1 VNGLERRMNR
11 TASIVVFAM
20 ISAAVFVATPPSLC
34 ADDWLPIAP
43 DDLAMKDNPKQPGLD
58 AMILYREVNEDAKM
72 ASVNHYFRIK
82 IFTPAG
88 VKAQSDVEVDY
99 NKAQETIQNVRGR
112 TIRPDGS
119 IVDFDGKTYDKE
131 IVKGNGIKVLA
142 KTFAMPDVE
151 PGCIIEYRYREQLQQ
166 EDNSYY
172 WTMGWVVQQDLY
184 TRLARFSI
192 KPNDSSYALPLF
204 SRSYALPASQSSVQK
219 QPNMYTLEIHDMPG
233 IEDEQLMPPKR
244 ALEAQVEFYYRS
256 EDEPSSETPDQ
267 YWKRIGKKWN
277 ADVDHFVDKKKEL
290 AQEVSRAV
298 SSGDSPEEKLRKLYA
313 RTLKIRNLDMEDS
326 KSLKE
331 NKQEDIKPNN
341 NADDVLKHGYGHAID
356 INFLMIGL
364 ARAAGFE
371 AADIRVA
378 PRSGLIFIPNRQASS
393 DLNAE
398 LVWVRAGGKEYY
410 LDPASRYFPF
420 NVLPWYE
427 SAANGV
433 RLSKDGSEMIMTS
446 LPVPTDATIVRHA
459 DITVD
464 NDMEIN
470 GKLQIDF
477 TGLEAANRRYD
488 NRDEDEAGRK
498 KVLGDEIKQWLA
510 VDSTFE
516 VTSITNWDQVDAPL
530 HVEGTVKVPAAVS
543 GSVQRMLLPMDLF
556 QTTEVGYF
564 QSQKRTNAVVFP
576 YPYQK
581 VDDLVI
587 HCPLGYKAQALPD
600 PQKITP
606 GPVSYQISAVA
617 QPDSVEI
624 KRQLEVKGTVY
635 PKESYAGLR
644 NFFSIVKTS
653 DSAPVMLQSG
663 R

>member
-1 VNGLERRMNR
+1 
-11 TASIVVFAM
+11 
-20 ISAAVFVATPPSLC
+20 
-34 ADDWLPIAP
+34 
-43 DDLAMKDNPKQPGLD
+43 
-58 AMILYREVNEDAKM
+58 
-72 ASVNHYFRIK
+72 
-82 IFTPAG
+82 
-88 VKAQSDVEVDY
+88 
-99 NKAQETIQNVRGR
+99 
-112 TIRPDGS
+112 
-119 IVDFDGKTYDKE
+119 
-131 IVKGNGIKVLA
+131 
-142 KTFAMPDVE
+142 
-151 PGCIIEYRYREQLQQ
+151 
-166 EDNSYY
+166 
-172 WTMGWVVQQDLY
+172 
-184 TRLARFSI
+184 
-192 KPNDSSYALPLF
+192 
-204 SRSYALPASQSSVQK
+204 VQK
-219 QPNMYTLEIHDMPG
+219 QQNLYTLEIHDMPG

-290 AQEVSRAV
+290 AQEVSQDV
-298 SSGDSPEEKLRKLYA
+298 SSSDSPEEKLRKLYV
-313 RTLKIRNLDMEDS
+313 RTLKVRNLNLEDE
-326 KSLKE
+326 KSQKE

-341 NADDVLKHGYGHAID
+341 NADDVLKHGYGHSLD

-371 AADIRVA
+371 AAEIRIA
-378 PRSGLIFIPNRQASS
+378 PRSGLVFIPNREAAS
-393 DLNAE
+393 DLGAE

-427 SAANGV
+427 SAASGV
-433 RLSKDGSEMIMTS
+433 RVSKDGSEMIQTS

-459 DITVD
+459 DVTVD

-477 TGLEAANRRYD
+477 TGLEGANRRYD

-510 VDSTFE
+510 VDSTFD

-530 HVEGTVKVPAAVS
+530 HVEGTVKVPAAAS

-556 QTTEVGYF
+556 RTTEVGYF
-564 QSQKRTNAVVFP
+564 QSQARTNVVVFP

-581 VDDLVI
+581 FDDLVI
-587 HCPLGYKAQALPD
+587 HCPLGYKAQAVPD
-600 PQKITP
+600 PQKIAP

-617 QPDSVEI
+617 QTDSVEI

-644 NFFSIVKTS
+644 NFFSSVKTD
-653 DSAPVMLQSG
+653 DSAPLMLQSG